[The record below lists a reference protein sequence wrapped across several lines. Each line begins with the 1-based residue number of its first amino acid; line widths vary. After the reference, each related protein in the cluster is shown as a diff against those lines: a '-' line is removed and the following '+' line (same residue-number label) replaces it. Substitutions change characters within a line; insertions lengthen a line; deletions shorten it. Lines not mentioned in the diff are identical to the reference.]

1 MTRYQDGLAVYMP
14 PRRESTTEDLLWERL
29 RREKKLREEA
39 ETLRDVYAGMAM
51 WGGLVMILLTVSLFF
66 LVR

>member
-29 RREKKLREEA
+29 RRERRLREEA
-39 ETLRDVYAGMAM
+39 ETMRDVYAGMAL
-51 WGGLVMILLTVSLFF
+51 WGGLVMILLTAILFY
-66 LVR
+66 VA